1 MNAIEIKGLTK
12 RYKDFA
18 LEGLDLTLPMGCV
31 LGLVGANGAGK
42 STTIRLIMDA
52 MERDGGTVE
61 VLGVDN
67 KSQEFQKVKEEVGV
81 VLDETCVPEFITA
94 RQLGKIMADTYRNWE
109 QDAYERWLDK
119 FQLPGNKKFK
129 EYSRGMT
136 MKLGIAAALSHRARL
151 LLLDEATSGLDPMVR
166 EELLEVFA
174 DFAAQDGHAVLISSH
189 IVSDLEK
196 ICDYVAFLEKGRLVL
211 CEEKD
216 VLLDRYGILKCGE
229 VAAPPGT
236 VRWEATGERGR
247 APGGGPGTRD
257 IKAKAWNRP
266 GYRERCGDHRPPAG
280 GPAQGLVP
288 EQMRAHVGKDLAANR
303 HVPGG
308 PGPRRHASGRAR
320 SPVHGGTP
328 TLSRSDPVPTGCRPP
343 HPGGSGYFPG
353 RPAWGTAERG
363 PGPRSLVQQPQRGAQ
378 HLSPPAL
385 PPKDGPFQG
394 RPARPRHRHTATA
407 RPRSRPAAR
416 PAPEIQAPGGNP
428 HLPPRTA
435 PGGPGRCRR
444 RHPAPPRR

>member
-1 MNAIEIKGLTK
+1 MYAIEIKGLTK

-67 KSQEFQKVKEEVGV
+67 QSQEFQKVKEEVGV

-216 VLLDRYGILKCGE
+216 VLLDRYGILKCGRE
-229 VAAPPGT
+229 DLNRVDPAALHG
-236 VRWEATGERGR
+236 VRLGQYGAEALVERDR
-247 APGGGPGTRD
+247 APRD
-257 IKAKAWNRP
+257 MVVDRATLEDIILHLAK
-266 GYRERCGDHRPPAG
+266 EE
-280 GPAQGLVP
+280 
-288 EQMRAHVGKDLAANR
+288 EQ
-303 HVPGG
+303 
-308 PGPRRHASGRAR
+308 
-320 SPVHGGTP
+320 
-328 TLSRSDPVPTGCRPP
+328 
-343 HPGGSGYFPG
+343 
-353 RPAWGTAERG
+353 
-363 PGPRSLVQQPQRGAQ
+363 
-378 HLSPPAL
+378 
-385 PPKDGPFQG
+385 
-394 RPARPRHRHTATA
+394 
-407 RPRSRPAAR
+407 
-416 PAPEIQAPGGNP
+416 
-428 HLPPRTA
+428 
-435 PGGPGRCRR
+435 
-444 RHPAPPRR
+444 

>member
-109 QDAYERWLDK
+109 QDTYERWLDK

-196 ICDYVAFLEKGRLVL
+196 ICDYIAFIHKGKLML

-216 VLLDRYGILKCGE
+216 LLLERYGLLKCSPQE
-229 VAAPPGT
+229 
-236 VRWEATGERGR
+236 
-247 APGGGPGTRD
+247 
-257 IKAKAWNRP
+257 
-266 GYRERCGDHRPPAG
+266 
-280 GPAQGLVP
+280 
-288 EQMRAHVGKDLAANR
+288 LAAVDPAVIHGKR
-303 HVPGG
+303 IGEYGAEALVDRDKA
-308 PGPRRHASGRAR
+308 PRDLL
-320 SPVHGGTP
+320 VEKP
-328 TLSRSDPVPTGCRPP
+328 TLEDIILYLAKEEVR
-343 HPGGSGYFPG
+343 
-353 RPAWGTAERG
+353 
-363 PGPRSLVQQPQRGAQ
+363 
-378 HLSPPAL
+378 
-385 PPKDGPFQG
+385 
-394 RPARPRHRHTATA
+394 
-407 RPRSRPAAR
+407 
-416 PAPEIQAPGGNP
+416 
-428 HLPPRTA
+428 
-435 PGGPGRCRR
+435 
-444 RHPAPPRR
+444 

>member
-109 QDAYERWLDK
+109 QDTYERWLDK
-119 FQLPGNKKFK
+119 FQLPGNKEFK

-196 ICDYVAFLEKGRLVL
+196 ICDYVAFLERGRLVL

-216 VLLDRYGILKCGE
+216 VLLDRYGILKCGRE
-229 VAAPPGT
+229 DLNRVDPAALHG
-236 VRWEATGERGR
+236 VRLGQYGAEALVERDR
-247 APGGGPGTRD
+247 APRD
-257 IKAKAWNRP
+257 MVVDRATLEDIILHLAK
-266 GYRERCGDHRPPAG
+266 EE
-280 GPAQGLVP
+280 
-288 EQMRAHVGKDLAANR
+288 EQ
-303 HVPGG
+303 
-308 PGPRRHASGRAR
+308 
-320 SPVHGGTP
+320 
-328 TLSRSDPVPTGCRPP
+328 
-343 HPGGSGYFPG
+343 
-353 RPAWGTAERG
+353 
-363 PGPRSLVQQPQRGAQ
+363 
-378 HLSPPAL
+378 
-385 PPKDGPFQG
+385 
-394 RPARPRHRHTATA
+394 
-407 RPRSRPAAR
+407 
-416 PAPEIQAPGGNP
+416 
-428 HLPPRTA
+428 
-435 PGGPGRCRR
+435 
-444 RHPAPPRR
+444 

>member
-12 RYKDFA
+12 RYKDFS

-42 STTIRLIMDA
+42 STTLRLIMDA

-67 KSQEFQKVKEEVGV
+67 QSQEFQKVKEEVGV

-216 VLLDRYGILKCGE
+216 VLLDRYGILKCGRE
-229 VAAPPGT
+229 DLNRVDPAALHG
-236 VRWEATGERGR
+236 VRLGQYGAEALVERDR
-247 APGGGPGTRD
+247 APRD
-257 IKAKAWNRP
+257 MVVDRATLEDIILHLAK
-266 GYRERCGDHRPPAG
+266 EE
-280 GPAQGLVP
+280 
-288 EQMRAHVGKDLAANR
+288 EQ
-303 HVPGG
+303 
-308 PGPRRHASGRAR
+308 
-320 SPVHGGTP
+320 
-328 TLSRSDPVPTGCRPP
+328 
-343 HPGGSGYFPG
+343 
-353 RPAWGTAERG
+353 
-363 PGPRSLVQQPQRGAQ
+363 
-378 HLSPPAL
+378 
-385 PPKDGPFQG
+385 
-394 RPARPRHRHTATA
+394 
-407 RPRSRPAAR
+407 
-416 PAPEIQAPGGNP
+416 
-428 HLPPRTA
+428 
-435 PGGPGRCRR
+435 
-444 RHPAPPRR
+444 

>member
-1 MNAIEIKGLTK
+1 MTENT
-12 RYKDFA
+12 R
-18 LEGLDLTLPMGCV
+18 
-31 LGLVGANGAGK
+31 ANGAGK

-216 VLLDRYGILKCGE
+216 VLLDRYGILKCGRE
-229 VAAPPGT
+229 DLNRVDPAALHG
-236 VRWEATGERGR
+236 VRLGQYGAEALVERDR
-247 APGGGPGTRD
+247 APRD
-257 IKAKAWNRP
+257 MVVDRATLEDIILHLAK
-266 GYRERCGDHRPPAG
+266 EE
-280 GPAQGLVP
+280 
-288 EQMRAHVGKDLAANR
+288 EQ
-303 HVPGG
+303 
-308 PGPRRHASGRAR
+308 
-320 SPVHGGTP
+320 
-328 TLSRSDPVPTGCRPP
+328 
-343 HPGGSGYFPG
+343 
-353 RPAWGTAERG
+353 
-363 PGPRSLVQQPQRGAQ
+363 
-378 HLSPPAL
+378 
-385 PPKDGPFQG
+385 
-394 RPARPRHRHTATA
+394 
-407 RPRSRPAAR
+407 
-416 PAPEIQAPGGNP
+416 
-428 HLPPRTA
+428 
-435 PGGPGRCRR
+435 
-444 RHPAPPRR
+444 